1 VFLFLQVISY
11 IKPDLRLFQ
20 AMAHLMSSPLCS
32 HVLSP
37 KTQDFSLSDIT
48 NQDFVPYIKQVR
60 NFCSK
65 NMTDLYYERSKI
77 KGSATVHWNG
87 KFTPLGA
94 ALNLPMLNFSTILY
108 IIIVHGTVDL
118 GYFLGNFWQHL

>member
-1 VFLFLQVISY
+1 MFLFLQVVSY

-32 HVLSP
+32 HILKP
-37 KTQDFSLSDIT
+37 KTQDFCLSNIT

-60 NFCSK
+60 NVCSNNMMDFC
-65 NMTDLYYERSKI
+65 DERSKM
-77 KGSATVHWNG
+77 KASATVHWNG

-94 ALNLPMLNFSTILY
+94 TLNLPR
-108 IIIVHGTVDL
+108 
-118 GYFLGNFWQHL
+118 